1 MTHSPVPEPPLP
13 DRLVRGAFVLAG
25 TVALLVG
32 VVGIA
37 VPLLPTT
44 PFVLLAS
51 ACYLRGS
58 ARLHRWLLS
67 HGRLGACI
75 RDFEAGRGIPRR
87 AKILALGVLWISI
100 AHAIGQLAVAAAA
113 AGLLLLAA
121 GVTLYLLR
129 LPTLR

>member
-1 MTHSPVPEPPLP
+1 M
-13 DRLVRGAFVLAG
+13 RAAFIVAG
-25 TVALLVG
+25 TLALLLG
-32 VVGIA
+32 VIGIV

-58 ARLHRWLLS
+58 TRLHRRLLS

-87 AKILALGVLWISI
+87 AKIVALGLLWISV
-100 AHAIGQLAVAAAA
+100 AHAIGQYGNPAGALA
-113 AGLLLLAA
+113 LLALAA
-121 GVTLYLLR
+121 GVTTYLLR

>member
-1 MTHSPVPEPPLP
+1 MLQPSSYSA
-13 DRLVRGAFVLAG
+13 DRLVRAAFIVAG

-32 VVGIA
+32 VIGIV

-58 ARLHRWLLS
+58 ERLHRWLLS
-67 HGRLGACI
+67 HGRLGAYI

-87 AKILALGVLWISI
+87 AKIVALGVLWISVV
-100 AHAIGQLAVAAAA
+100 HAIGQLASPPVAV
-113 AGLLLLAA
+113 GLLALAA
-121 GVTLYLLR
+121 GVTTYLLR